1 MSEDLKEIPIN
12 LMIDAVFNN
21 FNDDTELIARW
32 LFKNGYIN
40 KNKDGNY
47 IINKKY
53 KPTFFTT
60 KEIKEY
66 DYAFRYL
73 QQENTQLKQ
82 QLKDKDEKIS
92 KVKEYEKI
100 ETPFCRDD
108 NTKKLNE
115 SKWRNETIEYLKDID
130 WEFTEKID

>member
-1 MSEDLKEIPIN
+1 MNEEKEIPIN

-21 FNDDTELIARW
+21 FNDDTELMARW

-92 KVKEYEKI
+92 EI
-100 ETPFCRDD
+100 
-108 NTKKLNE
+108 
-115 SKWRNETIEYLKDID
+115 IEYIKENIKAELLNGSIWID
-130 WEFTEKID
+130 KCKLLNILESNKED